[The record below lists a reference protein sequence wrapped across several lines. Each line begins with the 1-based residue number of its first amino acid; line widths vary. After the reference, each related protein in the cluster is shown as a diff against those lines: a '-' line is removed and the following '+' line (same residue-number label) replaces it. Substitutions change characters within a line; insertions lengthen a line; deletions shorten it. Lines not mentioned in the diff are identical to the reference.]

1 MSDELLDTSPRRT
14 FLGRLA
20 AGTAALG
27 LTAFLPVTACAAE
40 KTDKLA
46 SDTTAAAAST
56 EPSEWPGTLKT
67 KHKMAVDAYSLNDG
81 FPLAFA
87 YTFMLPYASAT
98 PSPATA
104 LVILRHGGF
113 PLALTDAVWSKYKIG
128 QAMKITDPATKK
140 PAERN
145 PFFMPKPGSLEIED
159 MAIDKL
165 MAKGVIFGA
174 CNVAL
179 HFLSAKFAPAA
190 GVTPEVALK
199 DWTAGVIPGI
209 TVIPSGTWGVN
220 RAQEVGCSYCAG
232 GGA

>member
-1 MSDELLDTSPRRT
+1 MSEELRETSPRRS
-14 FLGRLA
+14 FLSRLA
-20 AGTAALG
+20 RRAPRRGTHRG
-27 LTAFLPVTACAAE
+27 ILPVTACAAE
-40 KTDKLA
+40 RTDKTA
-46 SDTTAAAAST
+46 SDTTSAAASA
-56 EPSEWPGTLKT
+56 EPSDWPGTLKT
-67 KHKMAVDAYSLNDG
+67 KHKMAVDAFAMNEG

-87 YTFMLPYASAT
+87 YTFMLPYASVT

-104 LVILRHGGF
+104 LIILRHGGF
-113 PLALTDAVWSKYKIG
+113 PMALTDAVWSKYKIG
-128 QAMKITDPATKK
+128 KALNVIDSTTKA

-145 PFFMPKPGSLEIED
+145 PFFNAKPGSLPLDD

-165 MAKGVIFGA
+165 MAKGAIFGA

-199 DWTAGVIPGI
+199 DWTAGIIPGI

-220 RAQEVGCSYCAG
+220 RVQEVGCPALR
-232 GGA
+232 GA

>member
-1 MSDELLDTSPRRT
+1 MSDELLDASPRRD

-27 LTAFLPVTACAAE
+27 LTAFLPITACAAE
-40 KTDKLA
+40 KTGKLA
-46 SDTTAAAAST
+46 SDTAAADALT
-56 EPSEWPGTLKT
+56 EPSDWPGTLKA
-67 KHKMAVDAYSLNDG
+67 KHKMAIDAYAMNDG

-87 YTFMLPYASAT
+87 YTFMLPYASMT

-104 LVILRHGGF
+104 VVILRHAGF

-128 QAMKITDPATKK
+128 AAMKITDPTTKQ

-145 PFFMPKPGSLEIED
+145 PFYMPKPGSLEIED

-165 MAKGVIFGA
+165 MAKGAVFGA

-179 HFLSAKFAPAA
+179 HFLSAKFASAA
-190 GVTPEVALK
+190 GVTPDVALK
-199 DWTAGVIPGI
+199 DWTAGLIPGI

-220 RAQEVGCSYCAG
+220 RAQEVGCSYCTG
-232 GGA
+232 G

>member
-1 MSDELLDTSPRRT
+1 MSEDMHDTSPRRS

-40 KTDKLA
+40 KTG
-46 SDTTAAAAST
+46 AAAADST
-56 EPSEWPGTLKT
+56 QPGSTDANEWPGTLKN
-67 KHKMAVDAYSLNDG
+67 KHKMAIDAFELNQG

-87 YTFMLPYASAT
+87 YTFMLPYASVS

-104 LVILRHGGF
+104 VIILRHEGF
-113 PLALTDAVWSKYKIG
+113 PLALGDAVWAKYKLG
-128 QAMKITDPATKK
+128 KAMNVIDPTTKA

-145 PFFMPKPGSLEIED
+145 PFFNAKPGSLLVDD
-159 MAIDKL
+159 MGIDKL
-165 MAKGVIFGA
+165 LAHGAVIGA

-179 HFLSAKFAPAA
+179 HMQSAMHAKAA

-199 DWTAGVIPGI
+199 DWTAGIIPGI

-220 RAQEVGCSYCAG
+220 RAQEEGCAYCAG
-232 GGA
+232 A

>member
-1 MSDELLDTSPRRT
+1 MSDEILSTTPRRG

-40 KTDKLA
+40 KTVATA
-46 SDTTAAAAST
+46 SDSTAGPK

-67 KHKMAVDAYSLNDG
+67 KHKMIIDAFSVNQG

-87 YTFMLPYASAT
+87 YTLAVPYASVT
-98 PSPATA
+98 PSPVTA
-104 LVILRHGGF
+104 VIVLRHEGF
-113 PLALTDAVWSKYKIG
+113 PLALTDAIWAKYKIG
-128 QAMKITDPATKK
+128 SAMKIIDPATKK

-145 PFFMPKPGSLEIED
+145 PFFNPTPGALFVED

-165 MAKGVIFGA
+165 LAKGTIFGA

-179 HFLSAKFAPAA
+179 HFMSSQFAAA
-190 GVTPEVALK
+190 GGVTADVALK
-199 DWTAGVIPGI
+199 EWTAGIIPGI
-209 TVIPSGTWGVN
+209 PIIPSGTWGVN
-220 RAQEVGCSYCAG
+220 RAQEAGCTYCAG
-232 GGA
+232 A

>member
-1 MSDELLDTSPRRT
+1 MNEEPLDSEPRRS

-46 SDTTAAAAST
+46 SDTTAAAATT
-56 EPSEWPGTLKT
+56 EPSDWPGTLKT
-67 KHKMAVDAYSLNDG
+67 KHKLAIDAFGFNEG

-87 YTFMLPYASAT
+87 YTFMLPYASVT

-128 QAMKITDPATKK
+128 KTLKIMDPTTKA
-140 PAERN
+140 PSEIN
-145 PFFMPKPGSLEIED
+145 PFFNPKPGSLEIAD

-179 HFLSAKFAPAA
+179 HFFSAKFAPVAN
-190 GVTPEVALK
+190 VTPDVALK
-199 DWTAGVIPGI
+199 DWTAGIIPGI
-209 TVIPSGTWGVN
+209 TIIPSGTWGVN

-232 GGA
+232 G

>member
-1 MSDELLDTSPRRT
+1 MSEELLDSSPRRS

-20 AGTAALG
+20 AGTAGLG

-40 KTDKLA
+40 KTSAMA
-46 SDTTAAAAST
+46 SDTTST
-56 EPSEWPGTLKT
+56 SSEPSEWPGTLKT
-67 KHKMAVDAYSLNDG
+67 KHKMAIDAFAMNEG

-87 YTFMLPYASAT
+87 HTFMLPYASMT

-104 LVILRHGGF
+104 IVILRHGGF
-113 PLALTDAVWSKYKIG
+113 PMALTDAVWAKYHIG
-128 QAMKITDPATKK
+128 KAMNIIDPATKA

-145 PFFMPKPGSLEIED
+145 PFFNPKPGTLEIEE

-165 MAKGVIFGA
+165 MAKGTIFGA

-190 GVTPEVALK
+190 NVTPEVALK
-199 DWTAGVIPGI
+199 DWTAGIIPGI
-209 TVIPSGTWGVN
+209 TIIPSGTWGVN
-220 RAQEVGCSYCAG
+220 RTQEVGCSYCAG
-232 GGA
+232 G

>member
-1 MSDELLDTSPRRT
+1 MHMSEELLDSSPRRS

-40 KTDKLA
+40 KTDKMG
-46 SDTTAAAAST
+46 SDTTSAATST
-56 EPSEWPGTLKT
+56 EPSEWPGALKT
-67 KHKMAVDAYSLNDG
+67 KHKMAIDAFALNDG

-128 QAMKITDPATKK
+128 KALKVTDPTTQE

-145 PFFMPKPGSLEIED
+145 PFYMAKPGSLEIED

-179 HFLSAKFAPAA
+179 HFFSAKFAPAA
-190 GVTPEVALK
+190 NVTPEVALK
-199 DWTAGVIPGI
+199 DWTAGIIPGI

-232 GGA
+232 G

>member
-1 MSDELLDTSPRRT
+1 MTEDIHDSSPRRS

-40 KTDKLA
+40 KTSVAA
-46 SDTTAAAAST
+46 SDST
-56 EPSEWPGTLKT
+56 PPKSADEDEWPGALKT
-67 KHKMAVDAYSLNDG
+67 KHKMAIDAFEMNQG

-87 YTFMLPYASAT
+87 YTFMLPYASVS

-104 LVILRHGGF
+104 VIILRHEGF
-113 PLALTDAVWSKYKIG
+113 PLALTDAVWSKYKLGKALKVI
-128 QAMKITDPATKK
+128 DPTTKA

-145 PFFMPKPGSLEIED
+145 PFYNAKPGSLLVED

-165 MAKGVIFGA
+165 LGHGAIIGA

-179 HFLSAKFAPAA
+179 HLQSAMHAKDA

-199 DWTAGVIPGI
+199 EWTAGIIPGI

-220 RAQEVGCSYCAG
+220 RAQEAGCAYCAG
-232 GGA
+232 A